1 MSQSRIFQR
10 QEAAD
15 QRAYAKAKPANLTP
29 SITYGNA
36 STGSKYTS
44 PAWPVR
50 DGADEH
56 FEHASLP
63 LGAQIARAV

>member
-36 STGSKYTS
+36 STGSQYTS
-44 PAWPVR
+44 PVWSVR
-50 DGADEH
+50 AGADEH
-56 FEHASLP
+56 LEHASLP
-63 LGAQIARAV
+63 MGAQIIRS